1 MKDGDALQRE
11 IERGKLLA
19 RAFGLRRGD
28 LGGGDGDAGLG
39 EIDPV
44 ELARIIDQ
52 GLIAARDDVLDD
64 LADGMVH
71 VGRGFALHRQKRRE
85 TIPEVGRRRIQTQS
99 HVHLQL
105 EVPAV
110 MTPRRRLRQA
120 YASGMMKRG
129 QRGPRSPS
137 CASMQSTSSKIVAPP
152 ANIEADAPLWRGR
165 ARLEEERQQH
175 QQAIGTLARESAIA
189 HGAHGLEMQRRE
201 ATLQA
206 SQRLRGP
213 VEARGDQ
220 RETLFFREIG
230 EIANSHHRVLKM
242 RRNQGEIL
250 GVERE

>member
-1 MKDGDALQRE
+1 MPPGNVEPDRLDRRPAPTELDAGVVGEAQVARALALVKDGDALQRE

-52 GLIAARDDVLDD
+52 GLIAARDDILDD

-110 MTPRRRLRQA
+110 MTPRRRLRQV
-120 YASGMMKRG
+120 YASGMMKR
-129 QRGPRSPS
+129 
-137 CASMQSTSSKIVAPP
+137 ASVG
-152 ANIEADAPLWRGR
+152 RGR
-165 ARLEEERQQH
+165 
-175 QQAIGTLARESAIA
+175 
-189 HGAHGLEMQRRE
+189 
-201 ATLQA
+201 
-206 SQRLRGP
+206 
-213 VEARGDQ
+213 
-220 RETLFFREIG
+220 
-230 EIANSHHRVLKM
+230 
-242 RRNQGEIL
+242 
-250 GVERE
+250 